1 MSMAGISGVNNPSC
15 SGNECVRSRES
26 ASCLDVE
33 AWMPSELKAIEPL
46 VDRLVRLVEG
56 SQCVRGEELHVELAF
71 REALSNAVVHGNR
84 LDPAKLV
91 QVRCRC
97 EMGKGV
103 YIVVKDQ
110 GQGFDPN
117 AVPDPLAPENL
128 EAEHGRGMLLMKFW
142 MDAVFFKQDGT
153 EVHMWKSPPSG
164 PKTEAA
170 K

>member
-1 MSMAGISGVNNPSC
+1 MP
-15 SGNECVRSRES
+15 NE
-26 ASCLDVE
+26 
-33 AWMPSELKAIEPL
+33 MKAIAPL

-56 SQCVRGEELHVELAF
+56 SRCVPGEEPHVELAF

-84 LDPAKLV
+84 FDPAKLV

-97 EMGKGV
+97 EMGNGV

-110 GQGFDPN
+110 GQGFDPS
-117 AVPDPLAPENL
+117 AVPDPLAAENL

-142 MDAVFFKQDGT
+142 MDEIFFKHGGT
-153 EVHMWKSPPSG
+153 EVHMRKRPHSG
-164 PKTEAA
+164 PKREAS